1 MGGSLSLCQ
10 EIDYVHTSDKDIMK
24 YMLPVYYTTESLT
37 ATDIDIVHASWNMIL
52 NDTAPEYVKLKE
64 SGDEAQAN
72 CVAWFYTVFYQRLFD
87 VHPGCRQLFTREM
100 MTQGSFLVRMISLT
114 LQEMHDMESFRDM
127 MRSLAEK
134 HCAYGVKGI
143 EYGIAGDVL
152 LYSLQT
158 VLGYDVFTPPVHF
171 AWRKV
176 YSAMLNHII
185 PVCITHERQ
194 ALQRKTDIPR
204 LQTMMTDVSQ
214 ALEACATSSNVV
226 HPASTSNS
234 SGCPLHRNI

>member
-1 MGGSLSLCQ
+1 
-10 EIDYVHTSDKDIMK
+10 
-24 YMLPVYYTTESLT
+24 LPIYYTTENLT
-37 ATDIDIVHASWNMIL
+37 NNDIDLVHTSWNMIL

-64 SGDEAQAN
+64 NGDDKHAN
-72 CVAWFYTVFYQRLFD
+72 CVAWFYTVFYHRLFD
-87 VHPGCRQLFTREM
+87 VHPTCRHLFTREM

-114 LQEMHDMESFRDM
+114 LQEMHDMENFRDM

-158 VLGYDVFTPPVHF
+158 VLGSDVFTSAVHF

-194 ALQRKTDIPR
+194 ALQRKTDVPR
-204 LQTMMTDVSQ
+204 LHT
-214 ALEACATSSNVV
+214 
-226 HPASTSNS
+226 
-234 SGCPLHRNI
+234 